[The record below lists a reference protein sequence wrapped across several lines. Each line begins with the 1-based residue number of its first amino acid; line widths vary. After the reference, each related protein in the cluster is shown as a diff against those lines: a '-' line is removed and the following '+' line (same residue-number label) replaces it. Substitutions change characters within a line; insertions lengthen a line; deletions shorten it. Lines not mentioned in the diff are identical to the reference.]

1 MADRLRKYFPMIR
14 TREEVIEEIQS
25 KSELTAIFQRWT
37 EEQQEEF
44 LDFCTGVRGVKILY
58 DGFFKA
64 VMDPDA
70 APERLEDFISQVLD
84 QRVKIVKVLPIES
97 RIAEETALSVLD
109 IVVQLENNSL
119 INVEVQK
126 IGYSFPGQRCAC
138 YSADLLL
145 RQYKRLRSEKGKK
158 FTYKDVKSVYTIVL
172 FEHSPGEF
180 RDFPEDYVHRIE
192 ATSNTGIRIDLLQK
206 YVFLPLDIFKEHRH
220 NKTIRNKLDGW
231 LTFFSTDEPETVE
244 RLIDIYPEFIPMYQ
258 EIYTI
263 CRNMENVMEFYSEEL
278 KIMDRN
284 TVLYMIDEMQ
294 DTIDAQKKKLDQK
307 EAEIDNQKVKLNQQ
321 KGELDAQKEKLSENA
336 AVIRDMQREI
346 ERLKAL
352 LDEK

>member
-1 MADRLRKYFPMIR
+1 MANKLQKCFPMIR
-14 TREEVIEEIQS
+14 TREEVLDDIHGRED
-25 KSELTAIFQRWT
+25 LTALFQSWT
-37 EEQQEEF
+37 ERQQEEF

-64 VMDPDA
+64 IMDPDVV
-70 APERLEDFISQVLD
+70 PVRLEDFVSQVLG
-84 QRVKIVKVLPIES
+84 QQVKIVKVLPIES

-109 IVVQLENNSL
+109 IVVQLEDSSL

-126 IGYSFPGQRCAC
+126 VGYSFPGQRCAC

-158 FTYKDVKSVYTIVL
+158 FSYKDVKSVYTIVL
-172 FEHSPGEF
+172 FEQSPGQF
-180 RDFPEDYVHRIE
+180 RKFPEDYVHRME
-192 ATSNTGIRIDLLQK
+192 ARSDTGIEVELLQK

-220 NKTIRNKLDGW
+220 NKSIRNKLDAW
-231 LTFFSTDEPETVE
+231 LTFFSMDEPEAVE
-244 RLIDIYPEFIPMYQ
+244 RLIETYPEFIPMYQ